1 MEKNPQTII
10 QEQWK
15 GDAIKHLLA
24 KVGNGLL
31 FNQVEP
37 LIRDI
42 INSPN

>member
-1 MEKNPQTII
+1 MENKCQTII

-15 GDAIKHLLA
+15 DDAIKHLLA
-24 KVGNGLL
+24 KVGNGAL
-31 FNQVEP
+31 FTDVEP